1 MSRPKPRQVRVQ
13 LTGGIGDLEAWASEI
28 DAIAEEQGFVLTFRD
43 GPKRFGDHGP
53 IHKLLLGYVQN
64 P

>member
-1 MSRPKPRQVRVQ
+1 MPKPRQVRVQ
-13 LTGGIGDLEAWASEI
+13 LTGGIADLEEWAQDLAEI
-28 DAIAEEQGFVLTFRD
+28 ADERGFVQHFED

-53 IHKLLLGYVQN
+53 LHKYVAGYVQR